1 MEGVVIKTTGKHYTI
16 KISNGNFIQ
25 ARLKGNFRIKDIKST
40 NPIVVGDKVKLIQE
54 SKIWIINE
62 LYDRKNYIVRKSV
75 NLSKQ
80 KHILAANIDQ
90 AMLMVTLQEP
100 ITTTGFIDRFLVSAK
115 SFGVEVVIIF
125 NKRDIYNKQILD
137 QEKYLSELYMKIGY
151 TCICLSIMND
161 DITII
166 KRVMKNKVNL
176 ISGHSGVGKS
186 TLINKLNIKLDL
198 ETNEV
203 SELHKQ
209 GKHTTTFSEL
219 HSLPFGG
226 SVIDTPGIKGFGL
239 IDIDKK
245 DIVNY
250 FIEFTSLK
258 QGCRFKNCIHMNEPD
273 CRVKLALKD
282 GEINEGRYKNYIAM
296 LKGDKG
302 YR

>member
-1 MEGVVIKTTGKHYTI
+1 MDGLVIKTTGKHYTI
-16 KISNGNFIQ
+16 KISNGDFIQ

-40 NPIVVGDKVKLIQE
+40 NPIVVGDKVELLQE
-54 SKIWIINE
+54 SKLWIINQ
-62 LYDRKNYIVRKSV
+62 LYDRRNYIVRKSV

-80 KHILAANIDQ
+80 KHIIAANIDQ
-90 AMLMVTLQEP
+90 VILLVTLQEP
-100 ITTTGFIDRFLVSAK
+100 ITTTGFIDRFLVSAQ
-115 SFGVEVVIIF
+115 SFGVEVVIVF
-125 NKRDIYNKQILD
+125 NKRDIYSKKMLD
-137 QEKYLSELYMKIGY
+137 QEKYLSKLYEKIGY
-151 TCICLSIMND
+151 RCICLSIMND
-161 DITII
+161 DIITI

-186 TLINKLNIKLDL
+186 TLINKLNTKLNL

-203 SELHKQ
+203 SGLHKQ

-219 HSLPFGG
+219 YSLPFGG

-239 IDIDKK
+239 IDLDIK

-258 QGCRFKNCIHMNEPD
+258 QECRFKNCIHVNEPD
-273 CRVKLALKD
+273 CRVKLALKN
-282 GEINEGRYKNYIAM
+282 GEINKGRYKNYLEMI
-296 LKGDKG
+296 KEDKG

>member
-16 KISNGNFIQ
+16 KISNGDFIQ

-40 NPIVVGDKVKLIQE
+40 NPIVVGDKVELIQE

-100 ITTTGFIDRFLVSAK
+100 ITTTGFIDRFLVSAQ

-137 QEKYLSELYMKIGY
+137 QEKYLSKLYMKIGY

-161 DITII
+161 DIATI

-245 DIVNY
+245 DIANY

-282 GEINEGRYKNYIAM
+282 GKINEGRYKNYIAM

>member
-16 KISNGNFIQ
+16 KISNGDFIQ
-25 ARLKGNFRIKDIKST
+25 ARLKGNFRIKEIKST

-90 AMLMVTLQEP
+90 AMLMVTLKEP
-100 ITTTGFIDRFLVSAK
+100 ITTTGFIDRFLVSAQ

-161 DITII
+161 DITTI

-186 TLINKLNIKLDL
+186 TLINKLNIKLNL

-245 DIVNY
+245 DIANY

-258 QGCRFKNCIHMNEPD
+258 QECRFKNCIHMNEPD

-282 GEINEGRYKNYIAM
+282 GKINEGRYKNYIAM